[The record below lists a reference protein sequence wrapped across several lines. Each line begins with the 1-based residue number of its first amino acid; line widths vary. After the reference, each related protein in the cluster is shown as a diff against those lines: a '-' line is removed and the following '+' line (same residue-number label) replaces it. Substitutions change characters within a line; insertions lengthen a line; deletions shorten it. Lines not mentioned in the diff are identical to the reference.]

1 MFKPLGCLLGLSVQM
16 FKRTCRAG
24 DTSRRASSSASPVW
38 ISDWTLVAPAGNSMM
53 GPMGDGSLD
62 GGLMLAD
69 PPQHLVEN
77 GGEYGLCSVARD
89 PPHIRT
95 HQQHS
100 TN

>member
-1 MFKPLGCLLGLSVQM
+1 
-16 FKRTCRAG
+16 
-24 DTSRRASSSASPVW
+24 
-38 ISDWTLVAPAGNSMM
+38 
-53 GPMGDGSLD
+53 MGDGSFD